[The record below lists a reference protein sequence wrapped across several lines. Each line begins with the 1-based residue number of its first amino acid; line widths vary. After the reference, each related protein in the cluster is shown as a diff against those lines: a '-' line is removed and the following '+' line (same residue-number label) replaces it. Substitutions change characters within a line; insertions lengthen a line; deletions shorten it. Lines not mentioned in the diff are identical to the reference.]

1 MRWDRDYTSP
11 HVEDR
16 RGDGGIGLGGGGVPV
31 DNIIG
36 LLSMFGWK
44 GILVGLVIAF
54 VVGGGGM
61 CMGGEGLSC
70 LGGGMP
76 SETRRGG
83 RHVQSTPQEDE
94 LVHFVGFV
102 FDDVQGMWTKQLES
116 YELARMVLFRRGV
129 RTACGTASTAV
140 GPFYC
145 PRDQKVY
152 IDLSFYDELRARFG
166 APGDFA
172 QAYVIAHEVG
182 HHVQNL
188 TGNLRDNSRRP
199 NDQIAVEL
207 QADCLAGAWARDAE
221 RRGLIEVGDIDEAL
235 NAAAKIGDD
244 TLQRQT
250 QGYVQPETWTHGSA
264 AQRSSSFKQGYQGG
278 PSGCGL

>member
-1 MRWDRDYTSP
+1 MRWDRSYRSSN
-11 HVEDR
+11 VEDR
-16 RGDGGIGLGGGGVPV
+16 RGEVFSGGGGGNVPIGG
-31 DNIIG
+31 IIS

-44 GILVGLVIAF
+44 GVLVGIVLALAL
-54 VVGGGGM
+54 GGGGM
-61 CMGGEGLSC
+61 CMGGDGLSC
-70 LGGGMP
+70 MGGNSPPASQRTSGP
-76 SETRRGG
+76 VASSAE
-83 RHVQSTPQEDE
+83 EEE

-102 FDDVQGMWTKQLES
+102 FDDVQKMWSEQLRG
-116 YELARMVLFRRGV
+116 YETAKMVLFRRGV

-145 PRDQKVY
+145 PGDQRVY
-152 IDLSFYDELRARFG
+152 IDLSFYDELRRRFG

-188 TGNLRDNSRRP
+188 TDHLETNSRKP
-199 NDQIAVEL
+199 NAQIAVEL
-207 QADCLAGAWARDAE
+207 QADCLAGAWAKDAE

-235 NAAAKIGDD
+235 NAAAQIGDD
-244 TLQRQT
+244 TLQRQA

-264 AQRSSSFKQGYQGG
+264 AQRSSSFKKGYQGG
-278 PSGCGL
+278 PSACGL